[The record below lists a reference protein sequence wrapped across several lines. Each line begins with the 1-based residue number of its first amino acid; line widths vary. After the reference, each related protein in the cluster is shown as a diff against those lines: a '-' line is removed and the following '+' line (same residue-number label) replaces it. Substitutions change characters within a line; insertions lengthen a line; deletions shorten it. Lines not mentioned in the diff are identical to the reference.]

1 VNLTKFKK
9 IKKSLVSCI
18 LGSSLLLGVGGA
30 NKSARA
36 YFKNIDFI
44 CVARDLFETTYRRD
58 FSFKNWHAYYYV
70 LMCIEQ
76 CYISLCANVGRKVA
90 LNEIQKIISILDGKV
105 KVYDKQ
111 ILVALTKSENL
122 PSDPKKSQYVSLLK
136 FLEYALSD
144 KILQDRADY
153 MMCTGYLLDSLFNNG
168 LYVYTANQFLIDLYE
183 HIIES
188 CEFAPETLMPFHWTD
203 ITYRKNYVFI
213 QFPAKP
219 TMPVERNVKYYTRI
233 GDKKNG
239 LPALVKTEKEVVSAP
254 IPNRFFYTF
263 VYELFESFWGK
274 TDKMGVNENE
284 IAKNWKTRR
293 ATQKLPMQ
301 WYFTDKS
308 ILDYIIQPDYHD
320 CEYVLPAKLVWLDNS
335 QK

>member
-1 VNLTKFKK
+1 MNLTKFKK

-18 LGSSLLLGVGGA
+18 LGSSLLLGMGGA

-44 CVARDLFETTYRRD
+44 CVARDLFETTYRD
-58 FSFKNWHAYYYV
+58 FPFKNWHAYYYV
-70 LMCIEQ
+70 LMYIEQ

-90 LNEIQKIISILDGKV
+90 LNEIQKIISILDGKA
-105 KVYDKQ
+105 YDKQ

-183 HIIES
+183 HIIKS
-188 CEFAPETLMPFHWTD
+188 CQLAHEMLLPVHWTD
-203 ITYRKNYVFI
+203 IPYRKNHVFK
-213 QFPAKP
+213 QFPASP
-219 TMPVERNVKYYTRI
+219 TMQVERNVYYYTRI
-233 GDKKNG
+233 EHRKHGR
-239 LPALVKTEKEVVSAP
+239 PELVKTEKEVVCAP
-254 IPNRFFYTF
+254 IPNRFFNPVVCY
-263 VYELFESFWGK
+263 LFESLWGK
-274 TDKMGVNENE
+274 TDEMEVNGNE

-320 CEYVLPAKLVWLDNS
+320 CEYVPPVRLVWLDNS